1 MSVSDVI
8 KKSFIENFSS
18 ADVKTMDVLFVL
30 GMTVLLALYI
40 FFVYRIIT
48 RKSFYN
54 KNFNIGLP
62 IIAVITAAIIMTIQS
77 SIVVSLGMVGALSIV
92 RFRTAVKDPL
102 DLIFMFWAIAI
113 GIMCG
118 AGLQEIALVASAI
131 ITLLLWVLSLIPI
144 AKVPLILVIQAT
156 YDKTIQ
162 AKIIQTVSSHTK
174 FYKIKSK
181 NISRNQLNII
191 IELRLKNDNT
201 LLDEINQITNVDY
214 VSLIDHD
221 GETTF

>member
-18 ADVKTMDVLFVL
+18 ADVKTSDVLFVL
-30 GMTVLLALYI
+30 GMTVLIALYI
-40 FFVYRIIT
+40 FFVYRLLT
-48 RKSFYN
+48 RKNFYN

-102 DLIFMFWAIAI
+102 DLIFMFWAIAV

-131 ITLLLWVLSLIPI
+131 VTILLWGLSLLPV
-144 AKVPLILVIQAT
+144 AKTPLILVVQAV
-156 YDKTIQ
+156 YDETQ
-162 AKIIQTVSSHTK
+162 QEKILGIVSNYTK
-174 FYKIKSK
+174 YYKVKSK
-181 NISRNQLNII
+181 NVSKNQLNMIV
-191 IELRLKNDNT
+191 ELRIKDDGS
-201 LLDEINQITNVDY
+201 LLREVNKLDDVNY
-214 VSLIDHD
+214 VALIDHE